1 MSDTVVNNAA
11 RDRFELEV
19 GSHIAASYYSLE
31 GDVVSFLHTEVPP
44 VELSCFAKP
53 RAPA

>member
-19 GSHIAASYYSLE
+19 SSHIAASYYSLE
-31 GDVVSFLHTEVPP
+31 GDVVSFLHTEVP